1 MSETPNTEIKRKRS
15 YEYHKE
21 QKRPE
26 NHKNHAGYRHHK
38 NGMKESKQMDE
49 NNLTDLFHMCAM
61 QLFHKHGSKAGHYR
75 GQTKILRILSEENEI
90 TQKELQTILNIQ
102 PGSMSEITNKL
113 EAKGFLVR
121 KPDESDKRKT
131 VLVITE
137 EGKKEVTQ
145 YHEVLSKEN
154 PFDVLSAEE
163 KEQLK
168 ILLKKLFD
176 SWSKRTNPHREK
188 KSATTS
194 IQQEQE
200 TL

>member
-90 TQKELQTILNIQ
+90 THRITSYNVCYTKLLRGLQSGPRISLCRR
-102 PGSMSEITNKL
+102 SS
-113 EAKGFLVR
+113 
-121 KPDESDKRKT
+121 
-131 VLVITE
+131 
-137 EGKKEVTQ
+137 
-145 YHEVLSKEN
+145 
-154 PFDVLSAEE
+154 
-163 KEQLK
+163 
-168 ILLKKLFD
+168 
-176 SWSKRTNPHREK
+176 SWS
-188 KSATTS
+188 S
-194 IQQEQE
+194 
-200 TL
+200 